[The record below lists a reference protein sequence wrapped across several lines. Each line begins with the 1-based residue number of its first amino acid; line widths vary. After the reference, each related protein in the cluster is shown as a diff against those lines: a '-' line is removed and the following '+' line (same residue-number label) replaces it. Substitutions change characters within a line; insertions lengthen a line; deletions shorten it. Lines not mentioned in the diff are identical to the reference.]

1 MEFIYNV
8 LLVLH
13 FVGLALLLGAFLV
26 QVRDPEK
33 KVTRWMF
40 DGALTQLVTGVA
52 MVGLASGGALEGEKP
67 NNAVV
72 GIKLLIVV
80 VITIIAFIGKRKTGP
95 QTGLWALIG
104 LLTLVNIIVAVF
116 AGVMVDG

>member
-1 MEFIYNV
+1 MEFLYNV

-33 KVTRWMF
+33 TVTRWMF

-52 MVGLASGGALEGEKP
+52 MVGIASAGALEGEKP
-67 NNAVV
+67 NNTVV
-72 GIKLLIVV
+72 AIKLLVVV
-80 VITIIAFIGKRKTGP
+80 VITIIAFIGKRKPAP
-95 QTGLWALIG
+95 QTGLWALVG

-116 AGVMVDG
+116 AGVMIDG